1 LRAER
6 QMHYLDD
13 FDIQSTQIDDKL
25 YLSAQRADLS
35 CDSRVNVFIKAALA
49 STNGLLIDDT
59 GIDTAEFN
67 AKLNK
72 LKSQKVLL
80 VMSRAGHK
88 LSWRLIGRD

>member
-1 LRAER
+1 
-6 QMHYLDD
+6 MHYLDD

>member
-1 LRAER
+1 
-6 QMHYLDD
+6 MHYLDD

-49 STNGLLIDDT
+49 SIDGLLIDDT
-59 GIDTAEFN
+59 GIDSAEFS

>member
-1 LRAER
+1 
-6 QMHYLDD
+6 MHYLDD

-25 YLSAQRADLS
+25 YLSAQPADLS

-49 STNGLLIDDT
+49 SIDGLSIIDT
-59 GIDTAEFN
+59 GIDSAEFN
-67 AKLNK
+67 AKLNE

>member
-1 LRAER
+1 
-6 QMHYLDD
+6 MNYLDD
-13 FDIQSTQIDDKL
+13 FDIQSTQIDDKS

-35 CDSRVNVFIKAALA
+35 CDSRVNVFITAALA
-49 STNGLLIDDT
+49 SIDGLLIDDT

-88 LSWRLIGRD
+88 LSWRLVGRD